1 MFIRK
6 TNLYYTFVLKKKA
19 FKTNHQNNKYLTFR
33 DIINFLHTKSEL
45 PVQLFGKVFHQTV
58 GGHWVHAC
66 IAVFLAKEEP
76 ANTRKTTFPKESSNS
91 TAFNL
96 TRAVLYHKWW
106 PSTLPQKQQQK
117 WPALTDQT
125 ITFFYQIPKCGYMHI
140 NKAKSPAFWDVCH
153 QTPCCPM
160 VADAGK
166 SSAAGRE
173 SCTHSSPWLL
183 GAEWEGG
190 KAPVPTL
197 FCGEEQNKSI
207 IIRVVIHIQ
216 KIMFQSGNSEFGT
229 CASLIHY
236 F

>member
-1 MFIRK
+1 MNYQSNCLEKYSTKRWEVIEYTHVLQFSLQRR
-6 TNLYYTFVLKKKA
+6 NL
-19 FKTNHQNNKYLTFR
+19 
-33 DIINFLHTKSEL
+33 
-45 PVQLFGKVFHQTV
+45 QT
-58 GGHWVHAC
+58 H
-66 IAVFLAKEEP
+66 K
-76 ANTRKTTFPKESSNS
+76 KTTFPKESSNS
-91 TAFNL
+91 TTFNL

-106 PSTLPQKQQQK
+106 PTLPQKQQQK

-125 ITFFYQIPKCGYMHI
+125 ITFFYQIPKCGYIHI
-140 NKAKSPAFWDVCH
+140 NKAKPPTFWDVCH

-166 SSAAGRE
+166 FSAAGRE

-197 FCGEEQNKSI
+197 FCSEEQNKSI
-207 IIRVVIHIQ
+207 IIRVVIHSQ

-229 CASLIHY
+229 CSSLIHY